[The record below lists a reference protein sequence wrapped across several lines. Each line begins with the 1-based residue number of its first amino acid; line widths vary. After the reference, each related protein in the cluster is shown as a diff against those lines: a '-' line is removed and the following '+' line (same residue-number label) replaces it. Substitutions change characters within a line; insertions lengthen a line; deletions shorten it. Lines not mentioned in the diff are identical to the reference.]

1 MIYHIYF
8 FKDANASAELIQ
20 NNQANET
27 LMFWSIISLQS
38 FTAADRP
45 SCFFNQYILKYLTR
59 GQSYYP

>member
-27 LMFWSIISLQS
+27 LMF
-38 FTAADRP
+38 
-45 SCFFNQYILKYLTR
+45 
-59 GQSYYP
+59 